1 MKKIFTVLAIIVLA
15 SCGTQ
20 KAATSDTPTPPK
32 TPKLANV
39 DQPVQDFP
47 ATATLVNGHLSGL
60 AQKSDF
66 NQEPFATW
74 FNPRYEAYSL
84 DEETKNALKK
94 GLKGVQIKAFMG
106 TWCGDSKRE
115 VPQFY
120 KMIDE
125 IGFSDKNLTLVTVD
139 RSKKE
144 PAVLVSGNNI
154 VRVPTFIFYRNGEE
168 IGRYVERPRESLE
181 ADILKIVTGEPYKH
195 SYEN

>member
-20 KAATSDTPTPPK
+20 KAATSNTAKSPT
-32 TPKLANV
+32 AA
-39 DQPVQDFP
+39 QIEQS
-47 ATATLVNGHLSGL
+47 TAQASTLPQGARLINGHLSGI

-74 FNPRYEAYSL
+74 FNPRYDAYAL
-84 DEETKNALKK
+84 DEDTKKALKK

-106 TWCGDSKRE
+106 TWCSDSKRE

-125 IGFSDKNLTLVTVD
+125 VGFSDKNLTLVTVD

-144 PAVLVSGNNI
+144 PVNLVSGNNI
-154 VRVPTFIFYRNGEE
+154 IRVPTFIFYRNGEE